1 MNNFDW
7 GWMNFDHGLIHKTHI
22 EKETFED
29 RIYERF
35 FEVEEGDIV
44 LDIGASIG
52 PFTYSILTKNPK
64 HVFCIEP
71 SETEFKTLVKN
82 TIGYPV
88 THILKGI
95 SDSDSVFESDQ
106 VYGTI
111 KSLEGIS
118 FRKLIEVYGL
128 EKIDFLKTD
137 CEGGEYSIF
146 TENNLALILERVKK
160 ISGEWHLG
168 TPELKSRFR
177 NFRDTFLR
185 QFNNFEVYSIDGVDI
200 KWNLWNDHFID
211 YYSEIIIY
219 IDNRK
224 PNTINF

>member
-71 SETEFKTLVKN
+71 SETEFKT
-82 TIGYPV
+82 
-88 THILKGI
+88 
-95 SDSDSVFESDQ
+95 
-106 VYGTI
+106 
-111 KSLEGIS
+111 
-118 FRKLIEVYGL
+118 
-128 EKIDFLKTD
+128 
-137 CEGGEYSIF
+137 
-146 TENNLALILERVKK
+146 
-160 ISGEWHLG
+160 
-168 TPELKSRFR
+168 
-177 NFRDTFLR
+177 
-185 QFNNFEVYSIDGVDI
+185 
-200 KWNLWNDHFID
+200 
-211 YYSEIIIY
+211 
-219 IDNRK
+219 
-224 PNTINF
+224 